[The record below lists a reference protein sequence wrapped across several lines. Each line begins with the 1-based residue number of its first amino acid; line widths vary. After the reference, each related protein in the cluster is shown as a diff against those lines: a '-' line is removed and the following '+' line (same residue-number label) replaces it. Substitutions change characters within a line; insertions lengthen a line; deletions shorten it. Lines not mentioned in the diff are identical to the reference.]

1 MQNSNKASE
10 EPQYG
15 QRIIFTGPDGIGDYR
30 PRSNYIPLYI
40 GVGTTSRE
48 ATSDLRYLFRA
59 APQAPPPVPRQSCVG
74 EVGWGWQYNQLLNGD
89 RLLSNLQIKKTEI
102 RQTLEDRVTQTFQMN
117 QQIPKNVR
125 PLL

>member
-1 MQNSNKASE
+1 MQNSNEASE

-30 PRSNYIPLYI
+30 PRSKYIPLYI

-89 RLLSNLQIKKTEI
+89 RLLSNMQIKKTEI